1 MSLMSSPRSLAPT
14 ARWRAASTLW
24 LVLALLWAPI
34 WGQWH
39 GIAHQVR
46 QAVAAPTHAPTVAA
60 SVVGDMDEGHTPGSA
75 LCQVLDHLGHA
86 HALSAWPLHV
96 SLWLLPTLVP
106 VDVAFPAVAIQPCR
120 TPPAR
125 APPALT

>member
-1 MSLMSSPRSLAPT
+1 MALMSFRRSLPPA
-14 ARWRAASTLW
+14 ARWRAASALW
-24 LVLALLWAPI
+24 LVVALLWAPI

-46 QAVAAPTHAPTVAA
+46 QAVVAPAAAPL
-60 SVVGDMDEGHTPGSA
+60 VVGDLDEGHAQGSA

-86 HALSAWPLHV
+86 SALSAWPLQV
-96 SLWLLPTLVP
+96 SLLLLTPSVP
-106 VDVAFPAVAIQPCR
+106 AGLTFPAVVARLCC

-125 APPALT
+125 APPTRT

>member
-1 MSLMSSPRSLAPT
+1 MALMSFRRSLPPT
-14 ARWRAASTLW
+14 ARWRAASALW
-24 LVLALLWAPI
+24 LVVALLWAPI

-46 QAVAAPTHAPTVAA
+46 QAVAAPASADGAFA
-60 SVVGDMDEGHTPGSA
+60 SVVGDTDEGHAQGSA

-86 HALSAWPLHV
+86 SALSAWPLQV
-96 SLWLLPTLVP
+96 SLLLLTPSVP
-106 VDVAFPAVAIQPCR
+106 AGLTFPAVVARLCC

-125 APPALT
+125 APPTRT

>member
-1 MSLMSSPRSLAPT
+1 MALMSFRRSLPPA
-14 ARWRAASTLW
+14 ARWRAASALW
-24 LVLALLWAPI
+24 LVVALLWAPI

-46 QAVAAPTHAPTVAA
+46 QAVAAPAAAPLVM
-60 SVVGDMDEGHTPGSA
+60 GDLDEGHAQGSA

-86 HALSAWPLHV
+86 SALSAWPLQV
-96 SLWLLPTLVP
+96 SLLLLTPSVP
-106 VDVAFPAVAIQPCR
+106 AGLTFPAVVARLCC

-125 APPALT
+125 APPTRT

>member
-1 MSLMSSPRSLAPT
+1 MALMSFRRSLLPP

-24 LVLALLWAPI
+24 LVVALLWAPI

-46 QAVAAPTHAPTVAA
+46 QAVAAPAATVPVA
-60 SVVGDMDEGHTPGSA
+60 GDMDEGHAQGSA

-86 HALSAWPLHV
+86 NALSAWPVLA
-96 SLWLLPTLVP
+96 SLLLLPAFAP
-106 VDVAFPAVAIQPCR
+106 VAVALPAVALWPCR
-120 TPPAR
+120 TPQAR
-125 APPALT
+125 APPART